1 MRYLLVLVS
10 FLIFVRCE
18 NHNDVL
24 RNEMHEP
31 GLQGLIDPNF
41 SYEEAVEVAYDD
53 ALNVAPP
60 APSQDIEQQIIK
72 TGNLRYETQD
82 LDTTLKQVLAAVQ
95 TANGYVQN
103 DNAGKDY
110 NQLYHRLTVRVPTQ
124 HFNQAVEAISE
135 GVGYFDEKTISRQ
148 DVTEEFVDLNAR
160 LKAKRALEERYL
172 NLLSKAKNVKE
183 MLEIEGELSKIR
195 EEIEA
200 KEGRLKYLKS
210 QVSMSTLSI
219 HFYKI
224 TSESAVTQS
233 YGSKIVNAL
242 KGGWNGVSV
251 FFLGLLHIWPFILLT
266 VLVVVFTRKWLNKRK
281 K

>member
-1 MRYLLVLVS
+1 MRYFLVLVS
-10 FLIFVRCE
+10 FLLFVRCE

-60 APSQDIEQQIIK
+60 APAQDIEQQIIK

-219 HFYKI
+219 HFYKT

-242 KGGWNGVSV
+242 KGGWNGVSI